1 MFSWIIVFQFIYDHI
16 FLWIDINLCQDW
28 VRILIYFLLFEIY
41 KFSLPIH
48 YKQPKTTRKIGVSN
62 CKFTLQNRKIEL
74 TSLNIDCTLYFAP
87 NAKISVFVHEVIEVL
102 L

>member
-48 YKQPKTTRKIGVSN
+48 YN
-62 CKFTLQNRKIEL
+62 
-74 TSLNIDCTLYFAP
+74 
-87 NAKISVFVHEVIEVL
+87 
-102 L
+102 